1 MIQKG
6 KLFVVSAPSGA
17 GKTSLV
23 GALIN
28 RQDHLKLSVSYTTRS
43 PRPADEAGKAYHF
56 ITPDAFSKMIRAQG
70 FLEYATVFGHQY
82 GTGLAWVEDQL
93 ALGDDVILEI
103 DWQGAHQ
110 VCASYPDAVSI
121 FILPPSLATLRERL
135 ESRQQD
141 TAEVI
146 EARLSAARSEMSH
159 VHDFQYFVANDQFDV
174 ALKGLDAIVLA
185 ERLRVTS
192 EGVRLRACMHEL
204 L

>member
-23 GALIN
+23 SALIKQ
-28 RQDHLKLSVSYTTRS
+28 QDRLKLSVSYTTRT
-43 PRPADEAGKAYHF
+43 PRPGDEAGKAYHF
-56 ITPDAFSKMIRAQG
+56 ITPDAFSKMISAQG
-70 FLEYATVFGHQY
+70 FLEHAAVFGHQY

-110 VCASYPDAVSI
+110 VCASYADAVSI
-121 FILPPSLATLRERL
+121 FILPPSLDALRERL
-135 ESRQQD
+135 ELRQQD
-141 TAEVI
+141 SQAVI
-146 EARLSAARSEMSH
+146 EARLSEARSEMSH
-159 VHDFQYFVANDQFDV
+159 VHDFQYFVVNDQFDV
-174 ALKGLDAIVLA
+174 ALKALDAIVLA
-185 ERLRVTS
+185 ERLRITPNDL
-192 EGVRLRACMHEL
+192 RLRAYMLDL